1 MVVLTEI
8 VLPPVALD
16 SFFIASVLLAIVGTL
31 YLAYDLL
38 GRQHG
43 PLQWLTLIITCGL
56 VNALVLGFF
65 GTTLYSLLKH
75 HFNFNYTLQS
85 LVIGG
90 LMGIFTVILV
100 DFPKSQAKPRIVSRK
115 GSVIGLTLGILF
127 FLTALFV
134 LRDDV
139 HGALGVRPALTMG
152 VTCAALAILW
162 PYLTWVPS
170 PSRPHVFSHKGFV
183 IGVLL
188 GLLLW
193 FAFFFLASKNIVT
206 SVFVSIPLA
215 FVSGGLIGLWRFIH
229 WETSTPQHHIFSRK
243 GFLVGFVI
251 GFIPW
256 LMFVITQLY
265 DRFVGQHVTGLLD
278 GLLVMTLI
286 LLQVIFVGALS
297 LASAAAGSISRY
309 ILWRADLLPLR
320 VLGVVGLVL
329 ILLATS
335 LQAVPAIIN
344 LISILET
351 PK

>member
-8 VLPPVALD
+8 ALSPVAID
-16 SFFIASVLLAIVGTL
+16 SLFIASILLAIVGTL

-56 VNALVLGFF
+56 VNALVLGFVS
-65 GTTLYSLLKH
+65 TTFYSLLQH
-75 HFNFNYTLQS
+75 HINFNYTLQS

-193 FAFFFLASKNIVT
+193 SAFFFLASKNIVT
-206 SVFVSIPLA
+206 SVLVSIPLA
-215 FVSGGLIGLWRFIH
+215 FVCGGLLSFWRFIH
-229 WETSTPQHHIFSRK
+229 WETSTPQHHVFSRK
-243 GFLVGFVI
+243 GFLIGFVI

-256 LMFVITQLY
+256 LIYELIQQDFTGEPITGPLDCLVLIVTILIIVII
-265 DRFVGQHVTGLLD
+265 VGV
-278 GLLVMTLI
+278 
-286 LLQVIFVGALS
+286 LS
-297 LASAAAGSISRY
+297 LASAVAGSISRY
-309 ILWRADLLPLR
+309 ILWRANALPLR

-329 ILLATS
+329 ILFGFC
-335 LQAVPAIIN
+335 LQAVTPVIELIN
-344 LISILET
+344 ILGT
-351 PK
+351 

>member
-1 MVVLTEI
+1 MVVLAMIE
-8 VLPPVALD
+8 LSPVALD
-16 SFFIASVLLAIVGTL
+16 AFIIGSVLFAVVGTL

-65 GTTLYSLLKH
+65 GTTLYSLLKQQ
-75 HFNFNYTLQS
+75 FNFNYTLQS

-100 DFPKSQAKPRIVSRK
+100 DFPKSQAKPQIVSLR
-115 GSVIGLTLGILF
+115 GSAIGLTLGLLF
-127 FLTALFV
+127 FFTALFV
-134 LRDDV
+134 LRDNAYRAHDV
-139 HGALGVRPALTMG
+139 RTALTLG

-193 FAFFFLASKNIVT
+193 SAFFFLASKNIVT
-206 SVFVSIPLA
+206 SVLVSIPLA
-215 FVSGGLIGLWRFIH
+215 FVCGGLIGLWRFIH

-243 GFLVGFVI
+243 GFVIGFVI

-256 LMFVITQLY
+256 LMFELIQQDFTHSPITGPLDVLLLMVTLLIIVIV
-265 DRFVGQHVTGLLD
+265 VGV
-278 GLLVMTLI
+278 
-286 LLQVIFVGALS
+286 LS
-297 LASAAAGSISRY
+297 LASAVAGSISRY
-309 ILWRADLLPLR
+309 ILWKADKLPLR
-320 VLGVVGLVL
+320 FLGAVGLVL
-329 ILLATS
+329 ILLGFC
-335 LQAVPAIIN
+335 LQAVPPVIELIN
-344 LISILET
+344 ILGT
-351 PK
+351 